1 MAGWPLYRG
10 ANIQLT
16 TQKVGLAQPCVVATE
31 HLYQAIF
38 GVLPG
43 ELGAHVFGRQ
53 AEWRGVN
60 GGQKT
65 TPDGGVNQKR

>member
-1 MAGWPLYRG
+1 MYRG

-16 TQKVGLAQPCVVATE
+16 TQKVGLAQPGVVATE

-38 GVLPG
+38 GVLPA

-53 AEWRGVN
+53 AEWRGGVN
-60 GGQKT
+60 GGQKA